1 MKKVLSLVLLCAMVL
16 TLAACG
22 NTKTETPDA
31 PQQSETVQDDQAT
44 ILPAPGELTKPAPAP
59 ETETEAPAPEQ
70 GVVTGP
76 QVSMPELPEPAPAP
90 EAPAEPVAP
99 VEPETP
105 VATPAEP
112 EVPAETPA
120 EPEVPAET
128 PAESEVPAEP
138 EVPAETPA
146 ESEVPA
152 EPEVPAEDP
161 AEPVI
166 PGEDLMIM
174 IEEMYAISGPQF
186 MHMSMPVE
194 LSDAELTQWLTGI
207 SDPALLSAAV
217 VNESMM
223 GAQAYSLVLARVT
236 DAAKA
241 EEVAQMMLDNIDPA
255 KWICVQADDLAAAI
269 KGDLVMFIMVD
280 TQLGLTAQNMV
291 DAFSQVA
298 GGVDKTLTK

>member
-1 MKKVLSLVLLCAMVL
+1 
-16 TLAACG
+16 
-22 NTKTETPDA
+22 
-31 PQQSETVQDDQAT
+31 
-44 ILPAPGELTKPAPAP
+44 
-59 ETETEAPAPEQ
+59 
-70 GVVTGP
+70 
-76 QVSMPELPEPAPAP
+76 
-90 EAPAEPVAP
+90 
-99 VEPETP
+99 
-105 VATPAEP
+105 
-112 EVPAETPA
+112 
-120 EPEVPAET
+120 
-128 PAESEVPAEP
+128 
-138 EVPAETPA
+138 
-146 ESEVPA
+146 
-152 EPEVPAEDP
+152 
-161 AEPVI
+161 
-166 PGEDLMIM
+166 MIM

>member
-1 MKKVLSLVLLCAMVL
+1 MKKILSILLLCAMVL
-16 TLAACG
+16 ALCACG

-31 PQQSETVQDDQAT
+31 PQQSDIVQDDQAT
-44 ILPAPGELTKPAPAP
+44 TLPAPGDLTKPAPPYATGTDDAASQ
-59 ETETEAPAPEQ
+59 TEVPAPEQ
-70 GVVTGP
+70 NVVTGP
-76 QVSMPELPEPAPAP
+76 QVSMPELPEPTPTP

-99 VEPETP
+99 AEPETP
-105 VATPAEP
+105 AEAPAEP
-112 EVPAETPA
+112 EVPAGTPA
-120 EPEVPAET
+120 EPEMSAEPET
-128 PAESEVPAEP
+128 PAEEPA
-138 EVPAETPA
+138 T
-146 ESEVPA
+146 
-152 EPEVPAEDP
+152 
-161 AEPVI
+161 

-174 IEEMYAISGPQF
+174 IEEIYAISGPQF

-223 GAQAYSLVLARVT
+223 GSQAYSLVLARVT
-236 DAAKA
+236 DAARA

-298 GGVDKTLTK
+298 SGVDKTLTK

>member
-1 MKKVLSLVLLCAMVL
+1 MKKFISVILMAALALSLF
-16 TLAACG
+16 AACG
-22 NTKTETPDA
+22 KTE
-31 PQQSETVQDDQAT
+31 
-44 ILPAPGELTKPAPAP
+44 PAPAP
-59 ETETEAPAPEQ
+59 ET
-70 GVVTGP
+70 
-76 QVSMPELPEPAPAP
+76 
-90 EAPAEPVAP
+90 PAEPVAP

-105 VATPAEP
+105 V
-112 EVPAETPA
+112 ETPA

-128 PAESEVPAEP
+128 PAEP

-166 PGEDLMIM
+166 PGEDLMSM

-223 GAQAYSLVLARVT
+223 GAQAYSLVLARVA

-298 GGVDKTLTK
+298 GDVDKTLTK

>member
-1 MKKVLSLVLLCAMVL
+1 MKKVLSMMLLCAMVL
-16 TLAACG
+16 TLCACG
-22 NTKTETPDA
+22 NTTETPDA
-31 PQQSETVQDDQAT
+31 PQQSETVDNSQISEQ
-44 ILPAPGELTKPAPAP
+44 PAPGDLTKPAPLP
-59 ETETEAPAPEQ
+59 ETSTESEVPAPEQ

-76 QVSMPELPEPAPAP
+76 QVSMPELPAAPTPAPETPAEPAEPAAPVEP
-90 EAPAEPVAP
+90 EAPAEP
-99 VEPETP
+99 
-105 VATPAEP
+105 
-112 EVPAETPA
+112 
-120 EPEVPAET
+120 ET
-128 PAESEVPAEP
+128 PAESETSVEPQAPAEP
-138 EVPAETPA
+138 ETPAENETPA
-146 ESEVPA
+146 QEPA
-152 EPEVPAEDP
+152 V
-161 AEPVI
+161 
-166 PGEDLMIM
+166 PGEDLMLM
-174 IEEMYAISGPQF
+174 IEEMYAICGPQF

-194 LSDAELTQWLTGI
+194 LSDAETTAWLTGV

-223 GAQAYSLVLARVT
+223 GAQAYSLVLARVA

-241 EEVAQMMLDNIDPA
+241 EEIAQMMLGNIDPA

>member
-1 MKKVLSLVLLCAMVL
+1 MS
-16 TLAACG
+16 
-22 NTKTETPDA
+22 
-31 PQQSETVQDDQAT
+31 
-44 ILPAPGELTKPAPAP
+44 
-59 ETETEAPAPEQ
+59 
-70 GVVTGP
+70 
-76 QVSMPELPEPAPAP
+76 
-90 EAPAEPVAP
+90 
-99 VEPETP
+99 
-105 VATPAEP
+105 
-112 EVPAETPA
+112 
-120 EPEVPAET
+120 
-128 PAESEVPAEP
+128 
-138 EVPAETPA
+138 
-146 ESEVPA
+146 
-152 EPEVPAEDP
+152 
-161 AEPVI
+161 
-166 PGEDLMIM
+166 M

-223 GAQAYSLVLARVT
+223 GAQAYSLVLARVA

>member
-59 ETETEAPAPEQ
+59 ETETNTATEVPAPEQ

-105 VATPAEP
+105 AETPAEPEVPAESPAEP

-120 EPEVPAET
+120 EPEA
-128 PAESEVPAEP
+128 PAEP
-138 EVPAETPA
+138 EVPAGDPVEPA
-146 ESEVPA
+146 
-152 EPEVPAEDP
+152 
-161 AEPVI
+161 I
-166 PGEDLMIM
+166 PGEDLMVM
-174 IEEMYAISGPQF
+174 IEDIYAISGPQF

-194 LSDAELTQWLTGI
+194 LSDAELTQWLTGVT
-207 SDPALLSAAV
+207 DPALLSAAV

-223 GAQAYSLVLARVT
+223 GSQAYSLVLARVA
-236 DAAKA
+236 DAAKV

-298 GGVDKTLTK
+298 GDVDKTLTK

>member
-59 ETETEAPAPEQ
+59 EQ

-90 EAPAEPVAP
+90 ETPAEPVAP
-99 VEPETP
+99 VEPEAP
-105 VATPAEP
+105 AEAPAEP
-112 EVPAETPA
+112 ETPA

-128 PAESEVPAEP
+128 PAETPVEP
-138 EVPAETPA
+138 ETPA

-152 EPEVPAEDP
+152 EDP
-161 AEPVI
+161 AEPAI
-166 PGEDLMIM
+166 PGEDLMSM

-223 GAQAYSLVLARVT
+223 GAQAYSLVLARVA

-241 EEVAQMMLDNIDPA
+241 EEVAQMMLDNIDHA

>member
-1 MKKVLSLVLLCAMVL
+1 MKKVLSLMLLCAMVL
-16 TLAACG
+16 ALCACG
-22 NTKTETPDA
+22 NTKVETPDA
-31 PQQSETVQDDQAT
+31 PQQSEPVQDDQAT

-59 ETETEAPAPEQ
+59 ETETNTATEVPAPEQ

-105 VATPAEP
+105 AETPAEP

-128 PAESEVPAEP
+128 PAEPEAPAEP
-138 EVPAETPA
+138 EIPAGDPVEPA
-146 ESEVPA
+146 
-152 EPEVPAEDP
+152 
-161 AEPVI
+161 I
-166 PGEDLMIM
+166 PGEDLMVM
-174 IEEMYAISGPQF
+174 IEDIYAISGPQF

-194 LSDAELTQWLTGI
+194 LSDAELTQWLTGVT
-207 SDPALLSAAV
+207 DPALLSAAV

-223 GAQAYSLVLARVT
+223 GAQAYSLVLVRVA

-298 GGVDKTLTK
+298 GDVDKTLTK

>member
-1 MKKVLSLVLLCAMVL
+1 MKKVLSLMLLCAMVL
-16 TLAACG
+16 ALCACG
-22 NTKTETPDA
+22 NTKVETPDA
-31 PQQSETVQDDQAT
+31 PQQSEPVQDDQAT

-59 ETETEAPAPEQ
+59 ETETNTATEVPAPEQ

-105 VATPAEP
+105 
-112 EVPAETPA
+112 AETPA

-128 PAESEVPAEP
+128 PVEP
-138 EVPAETPA
+138 EAPAETPA
-146 ESEVPA
+146 EPEAPA
-152 EPEVPAEDP
+152 EPEGPAGDP
-161 AEPVI
+161 VEPAI
-166 PGEDLMIM
+166 PGEDLMVM
-174 IEEMYAISGPQF
+174 IEDIYAISGPQF

-194 LSDAELTQWLTGI
+194 LSDADTTAWLTGI
-207 SDPALLSAAV
+207 SDPSLLSAAV

-223 GAQAYSLVLARVT
+223 GAQAYSLVLVRVA

-298 GGVDKTLTK
+298 GDVDKTLTK

>member
-1 MKKVLSLVLLCAMVL
+1 MKKVLSLMLLCAMVL
-16 TLAACG
+16 ALCACG
-22 NTKTETPDA
+22 NTKVETPDA

-59 ETETEAPAPEQ
+59 EPEAETPAPEQ

-90 EAPAEPVAP
+90 ETPAEPVAP
-99 VEPETP
+99 VEPE
-105 VATPAEP
+105 A
-112 EVPAETPA
+112 PAETPT
-120 EPEVPAET
+120 EP
-128 PAESEVPAEP
+128 
-138 EVPAETPA
+138 ETPA

-161 AEPVI
+161 AEPEVPAETPVEPETPAESEVPAEDPAEPAI
-166 PGEDLMIM
+166 PGEDLMSM

-207 SDPALLSAAV
+207 SDPALLTAAV

-223 GAQAYSLVLARVT
+223 GSQAYSLVLARVA

>member
-1 MKKVLSLVLLCAMVL
+1 
-16 TLAACG
+16 
-22 NTKTETPDA
+22 
-31 PQQSETVQDDQAT
+31 
-44 ILPAPGELTKPAPAP
+44 
-59 ETETEAPAPEQ
+59 
-70 GVVTGP
+70 
-76 QVSMPELPEPAPAP
+76 MPELPEPAPAP
-90 EAPAEPVAP
+90 ETPAEPVTP
-99 VEPETP
+99 VEPEAPAETP
-105 VATPAEP
+105 VEP
-112 EVPAETPA
+112 EVPAET
-120 EPEVPAET
+120 
-128 PAESEVPAEP
+128 PAEP

-223 GAQAYSLVLARVT
+223 GAQAYSLVLARVA

>member
-59 ETETEAPAPEQ
+59 ETEAEAPAPEQ

-105 VATPAEP
+105 VEAPAEP

-120 EPEVPAET
+120 EPEAPAET
-128 PAESEVPAEP
+128 PAEP
-138 EVPAETPA
+138 ETPA

-161 AEPVI
+161 AEPAI
-166 PGEDLMIM
+166 PGENLMIM

-207 SDPALLSAAV
+207 SDPALLTAAV

-223 GAQAYSLVLARVT
+223 GAQAYSLVLARVA

-241 EEVAQMMLDNIDPA
+241 EEVAQMMLVNIDPA

>member
-16 TLAACG
+16 TLTACG

-90 EAPAEPVAP
+90 ETPAEPVAP

-105 VATPAEP
+105 AETPAEP

-128 PAESEVPAEP
+128 PAESEVPAE
-138 EVPAETPA
+138 
-146 ESEVPA
+146 
-152 EPEVPAEDP
+152 DP
-161 AEPVI
+161 AEPAI
-166 PGEDLMIM
+166 PGEDLMSM

-223 GAQAYSLVLARVT
+223 GSQAYSLVLARVA

>member
-22 NTKTETPDA
+22 NTKTETPDT

-59 ETETEAPAPEQ
+59 ETEAEAPAPEQ

-90 EAPAEPVAP
+90 EMPAEPVAP
-99 VEPETP
+99 VEPEAP
-105 VATPAEP
+105 AETPAEP

-138 EVPAETPA
+138 EI
-146 ESEVPA
+146 
-152 EPEVPAEDP
+152 PAEDP
-161 AEPVI
+161 AEPAI

-174 IEEMYAISGPQF
+174 IEEMYAIFSPQF

-223 GAQAYSLVLARVT
+223 GAQAYSLVLARVA

>member
-1 MKKVLSLVLLCAMVL
+1 
-16 TLAACG
+16 
-22 NTKTETPDA
+22 
-31 PQQSETVQDDQAT
+31 
-44 ILPAPGELTKPAPAP
+44 
-59 ETETEAPAPEQ
+59 
-70 GVVTGP
+70 
-76 QVSMPELPEPAPAP
+76 MPELPEPAPAP
-90 EAPAEPVAP
+90 ETPAEPVAP
-99 VEPETP
+99 VEPE
-105 VATPAEP
+105 A
-112 EVPAETPA
+112 PAET
-120 EPEVPAET
+120 
-128 PAESEVPAEP
+128 PAEP

-223 GAQAYSLVLARVT
+223 GSQAYSLVLARVT

>member
-1 MKKVLSLVLLCAMVL
+1 MKKLISFLLLCAMVL
-16 TLAACG
+16 ALCACG

-31 PQQSETVQDDQAT
+31 PQQSETVQDDQT
-44 ILPAPGELTKPAPAP
+44 TTLPAPGELIKPAPAP
-59 ETETEAPAPEQ
+59 ETNTETEAPAPEQ

-90 EAPAEPVAP
+90 ETPAEPVAP
-99 VEPETP
+99 VEPET
-105 VATPAEP
+105 
-112 EVPAETPA
+112 PAETPA

-128 PAESEVPAEP
+128 PAEPEAPAETPAEP
-138 EVPAETPA
+138 EVPAEPETPA
-146 ESEVPA
+146 EEPA
-152 EPEVPAEDP
+152 EPA
-161 AEPVI
+161 I
-166 PGEDLMIM
+166 PGEDLMVM
-174 IEEMYAISGPQF
+174 IEEIYAISGPQF

-223 GAQAYSLVLARVT
+223 GSQAYSLVLARVA
-236 DAAKA
+236 DAAKV

>member
-1 MKKVLSLVLLCAMVL
+1 MKKLISFLLLCAMVL
-16 TLAACG
+16 ALCACG
-22 NTKTETPDA
+22 NTKTETPDV
-31 PQQSETVQDDQAT
+31 PQQSEPVQDDQAT
-44 ILPAPGELTKPAPAP
+44 ILPAPGELIKPAPAP
-59 ETETEAPAPEQ
+59 ETNTETEAPAPEQ

-105 VATPAEP
+105 AETPAEP

-120 EPEVPAET
+120 EPEAPAET
-128 PAESEVPAEP
+128 PAEP
-138 EVPAETPA
+138 EVPAEPETPA
-146 ESEVPA
+146 EEPA
-152 EPEVPAEDP
+152 EPA
-161 AEPVI
+161 I
-166 PGEDLMIM
+166 PGEDLMVM
-174 IEEMYAISGPQF
+174 IEEIYAISGPQF

-223 GAQAYSLVLARVT
+223 GSQAYSLVLARVA
-236 DAAKA
+236 DAAKV

>member
-1 MKKVLSLVLLCAMVL
+1 MKKVLSLMLLCAMVL
-16 TLAACG
+16 ALCACG
-22 NTKTETPDA
+22 NTKVETPDA

-59 ETETEAPAPEQ
+59 ETEAETPAPEQ

-90 EAPAEPVAP
+90 ETPAEPVAP
-99 VEPETP
+99 VEPE
-105 VATPAEP
+105 A
-112 EVPAETPA
+112 PAETPT
-120 EPEVPAET
+120 EP
-128 PAESEVPAEP
+128 
-138 EVPAETPA
+138 ETPA

-161 AEPVI
+161 AEPAI
-166 PGEDLMIM
+166 PGEDLMSM

-207 SDPALLSAAV
+207 SDPALLTAAV

-223 GAQAYSLVLARVT
+223 GSQAYSLVLARVA

>member
-90 EAPAEPVAP
+90 ETPAEPVAP
-99 VEPETP
+99 VEPE
-105 VATPAEP
+105 A
-112 EVPAETPA
+112 
-120 EPEVPAET
+120 PAET

-138 EVPAETPA
+138 ETPA
-146 ESEVPA
+146 EE
-152 EPEVPAEDP
+152 P

-223 GAQAYSLVLARVT
+223 GAQAYSLVLARVA

-291 DAFSQVA
+291 DAFSRVA
-298 GGVDKTLTK
+298 GDVDKTLTK

>member
-1 MKKVLSLVLLCAMVL
+1 MKKLLSILLLCTMVL
-16 TLAACG
+16 TLCACG
-22 NTKTETPDA
+22 NSENQTPDA
-31 PQQSETVQDDQAT
+31 PQQSETAED
-44 ILPAPGELTKPAPAP
+44 LPAPGELTKPAPPYATGTDD
-59 ETETEAPAPEQ
+59 TETQPEAIPAPEQ

-105 VATPAEP
+105 AETPAEP
-112 EVPAETPA
+112 EIPAETPAEPEAPAETPA
-120 EPEVPAET
+120 EPEVPAE
-128 PAESEVPAEP
+128 P
-138 EVPAETPA
+138 ETPA
-146 ESEVPA
+146 EEPA
-152 EPEVPAEDP
+152 EPA
-161 AEPVI
+161 I
-166 PGEDLMIM
+166 PGEDLMVM
-174 IEEMYAISGPQF
+174 IEEIYAISGPQF

-194 LSDAELTQWLTGI
+194 LSDAELTQWLTGVT
-207 SDPALLSAAV
+207 DPALLSAAV

-223 GAQAYSLVLARVT
+223 GSQAYSLVLARVA

-255 KWICVQADDLAAAI
+255 KWICVQADDMAAAT

>member
-31 PQQSETVQDDQAT
+31 PQQSEPVQDDQAT

-90 EAPAEPVAP
+90 ETPAEPVAP
-99 VEPETP
+99 VEPE
-105 VATPAEP
+105 APAET
-112 EVPAETPA
+112 PAETPA
-120 EPEVPAET
+120 EPQFPAETPAET

-138 EVPAETPA
+138 ETPA
-146 ESEVPA
+146 EEPA
-152 EPEVPAEDP
+152 EPA
-161 AEPVI
+161 I

-223 GAQAYSLVLARVT
+223 GAQAYSLVLARVA

>member
-1 MKKVLSLVLLCAMVL
+1 MKKVLSLMLLCAMVL

-59 ETETEAPAPEQ
+59 ETEAETPAPEQ

-90 EAPAEPVAP
+90 ETPAEPVAP
-99 VEPETP
+99 VEPE
-105 VATPAEP
+105 A
-112 EVPAETPA
+112 PAETPA

-128 PAESEVPAEP
+128 PTEP

-146 ESEVPA
+146 ESEIPA

-166 PGEDLMIM
+166 PGEDLM
-174 IEEMYAISGPQF
+174 
-186 MHMSMPVE
+186 
-194 LSDAELTQWLTGI
+194 
-207 SDPALLSAAV
+207 
-217 VNESMM
+217 
-223 GAQAYSLVLARVT
+223 
-236 DAAKA
+236 
-241 EEVAQMMLDNIDPA
+241 
-255 KWICVQADDLAAAI
+255 
-269 KGDLVMFIMVD
+269 
-280 TQLGLTAQNMV
+280 GLPTS
-291 DAFSQVA
+291 AFSCVRDDFCPYIQNRHSFS
-298 GGVDKTLTK
+298 GCLLFCPEKYLKFF

>member
-90 EAPAEPVAP
+90 EMPAEPVAP
-99 VEPETP
+99 VEPE
-105 VATPAEP
+105 A
-112 EVPAETPA
+112 PAETPA

-128 PAESEVPAEP
+128 PAEP

-223 GAQAYSLVLARVT
+223 GAQAYSLVLARVA